1 MEVPTGT
8 GVKFIEEVPDS
19 VCPKDLVGYVRTQ
32 HDVALIL
39 QNGCDEP
46 WPQLESRKVCV

>member
-1 MEVPTGT
+1 MEVPPGT